1 MDLDLNLT
9 LYTKINSKWFLKL
22 NVSLNLMF
30 GKEKHRRK
38 SLGPRV
44 DKKLLHLILKVLF
57 MQIKVHKSNLMKITK
72 FAP

>member
-1 MDLDLNLT
+1 MDFDLNLT

-22 NVSLNLMF
+22 NISLNLIS

-44 DKKLLHLILKVLF
+44 GKKLLHLILKVLF
-57 MQIKVHKSNLMKITK
+57 MQIKVCKSNLMKITK